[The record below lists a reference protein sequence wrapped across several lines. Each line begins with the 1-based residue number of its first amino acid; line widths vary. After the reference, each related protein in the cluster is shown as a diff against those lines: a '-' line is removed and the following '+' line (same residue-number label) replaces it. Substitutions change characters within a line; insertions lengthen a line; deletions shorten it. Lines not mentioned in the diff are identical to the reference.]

1 MSASGKWKEA
11 ERVSFEAIMKNN
23 RQLSLNLG
31 DGGRRQTSLP
41 SEQEP
46 ANGLY
51 FAILPDQET
60 AARSF
65 ELAGT
70 FRRQYG
76 FSTKP
81 RRKDLF
87 HITLYRMQIDPM
99 RELPEDVAFAAM
111 EAASTIRKRS
121 FPVLFDRVVS
131 FGNRDNR
138 PLVLWNKD
146 GNAELKALHRE
157 LDEAIELTGF
167 KRGREKP
174 VEPHMTL
181 LYQGHLIPDILLE
194 EPVSWTARDF
204 VLINSLYGK
213 ATHDHLCYWPL
224 HD

>member
-1 MSASGKWKEA
+1 
-11 ERVSFEAIMKNN
+11 MKNSG
-23 RQLSLNLG
+23 QLSLNLG
-31 DGGRRQTSLP
+31 NGSRSRTPPPPG
-41 SEQEP
+41 QEP

-70 FRRQYG
+70 FHRQYG

-87 HITLYRMQIDPM
+87 HITLYQMQIDPT

-121 FPVLFDRVVS
+121 FPVLFDRAVS
-131 FGNRDNR
+131 FGNKDNR

-157 LDEAIELTGF
+157 LDEAVELTGF
-167 KRGREKP
+167 KRGREKL

-181 LYQGHLIPDILLE
+181 LYRGHVIPDILLE

-213 ATHDHLCYWPL
+213 ATHDHLCYWTL